1 MQRWNVGTKI
11 SFWALIVTIAGVGV
25 AALTVPEFRKVLGL
39 EESSSSKSFTGRVL
53 DQEGNSISGAEVTL
67 LTERTPITIYTES
80 RGVFQTTIDPKTT
93 VLTGKIRVEA
103 KGYEFQ
109 ERAIDVNRNQ
119 IEEIRLKK
127 NLKSSQNPSS
137 ATVPSTP
144 STVPS
149 TPSTPSTPSLPI
161 SPPVPPPEPTQAK
174 ETLCKYRPF
183 SEGSSVSINPAK
195 TVFSPLE
202 PVKVSFSTNGISNE
216 YKRWVGVVKS
226 TTPENTSFSYGWEP
240 ALENS
245 PVSLP
250 AQPPGDYQVRLV
262 IRTETA
268 RVLVGYCS
276 ITVQ

>member
-1 MQRWNVGTKI
+1 MQRWNIGTKI

-25 AALTVPEFRKVLGL
+25 AALTVPEFRKVIGL
-39 EESSSSKSFTGRVL
+39 EESSSKSFTGRVL

-80 RGVFQTTIDPKTT
+80 RGIFQTTIDPKTT

-103 KGYEFQ
+103 EGYESQ
-109 ERAIDVNRNQ
+109 ERVIDVSRNQ

-127 NLKSSQNPSS
+127 ILKSSQNPSPAPVPS
-137 ATVPSTP
+137 TTAPVPSTP
-144 STVPS
+144 SS
-149 TPSTPSTPSLPI
+149 PI
-161 SPPVPPPEPTQAK
+161 SSSQPPQAK
-174 ETLCKYRPF
+174 ETLCEYRPF

-202 PVKVSFSTNGISNE
+202 PIKVSFSDKGIPAK
-216 YKRWVGVVKS
+216 YQRWVGVVKS
-226 TTPENTSFSYGWEP
+226 TTPENTSLSYGWAT

-262 IRTETA
+262 IKTDTA
-268 RVLVGYCS
+268 PVLVGYCS